1 MAGSKAGSRIWS
13 SMKRN
18 SSSAVTSLNQ
28 VVNSLDLFPEA
39 GMNSEGSVT
48 NGSGS
53 LDGTIADN
61 EEPKTYENGDG
72 ATHEAVTKRGDDEE
86 EDGQVSL

>member
-1 MAGSKAGSRIWS
+1 
-13 SMKRN
+13 
-18 SSSAVTSLNQ
+18 
-28 VVNSLDLFPEA
+28 
-39 GMNSEGSVT
+39 MNSEGSVT

-61 EEPKTYENGDG
+61 EELKTYENGDG
-72 ATHEAVTKRGDDEE
+72 ATHEAVAKRGDDEE